1 MATPA
6 RETGMQLRSARVLI
20 RPWQRFDDEIANEWP
35 PYNDPLESLW
45 NLPRQLSMTETWSS
59 FFDIGSQRLSFA
71 VEDYHSHLMGRIS
84 LRERDEHKGQ
94 ARLGI
99 TFGAPYIGRGFGT
112 EALALFL
119 DEYYF
124 VPSGGNYLVM
134 VLDVAAPNVRA
145 VRSYQR
151 LGFSYVESDWRD
163 AGSSFDKRLLDQ
175 PRYRELRRFF
185 HPTAR
190 GVAVEFFEMR
200 LTREQWRARRTL
212 GEGSREGVVLP

>member
-1 MATPA
+1 
-6 RETGMQLRSARVLI
+6 MQLRGGRVTI
-20 RPWQRFDDEIANEWP
+20 RPWQRSDDETTNEWP
-35 PYNDPLESLW
+35 PYNDPLEPLW

-59 FFDIGSQRLSFA
+59 FFDVGGQRRSFA
-71 VEDYHSHLMGRIS
+71 VDDVDGRLMGRIS
-84 LRERDEHKGQ
+84 LREIDDHKGQ

-99 TFGAPYIGRGFGT
+99 TFGAPYVGRGLGT

-124 VPSGGNYLVM
+124 KPGEGGYAAM

-151 LGFSYVESDWRD
+151 LGFSYVGSDWRD
-163 AGSSFDKRLLDQ
+163 AGSSFDTRVLDQ

-185 HPTAR
+185 RPTPR

-200 LTREQWRARRTL
+200 LTREHWHARRHRVDQRAA
-212 GEGSREGVVLP
+212 GR